1 MEEFLKLFG
10 NITILDAVEFILA
23 MSFLITV
30 GVKAIKKF
38 VKFIIAKH
46 DANKQQ
52 KADIQEALSCA
63 RALPQCQSHSEKIH
77 DELKADITTVHDNL
91 ENKILNL
98 EKKVD
103 TKIDG
108 LQDTLDGI
116 MKHLKEIDDDR
127 KKRERNKAR
136 EELLQGHRMFCD
148 VDKNPMKAWTSLE
161 RDSWMSRYEDYIECL
176 GNGDM
181 TKRIYPDMCD
191 LIVVHMDDE
200 EKLYELMRSRKL

>member
-10 NITILDAVEFILA
+10 NITILEVVEFILA
-23 MSFLITV
+23 MSFLITML
-30 GVKAIKKF
+30 VKVIKKI
-38 VKFIIAKH
+38 VKFIITKH
-46 DANKQQ
+46 DANQQQ

-63 RALPQCQSHSEKIH
+63 RALPQCQSHSEKVH
-77 DELKADITTVHDNL
+77 DELKSEITAVHDKL
-91 ENKILNL
+91 ETKILSL
-98 EKKVD
+98 EQKVD

-108 LQDTLDGI
+108 LKDTLDDI

-161 RDSWMSRYEDYIECL
+161 RDSWMSRYEDYIECG

-181 TKRIYPDMCD
+181 KARIYPDMCD

>member
-1 MEEFLKLFG
+1 MEQFLKLFG
-10 NITILDAVEFILA
+10 DITILQVIEFILA
-23 MSFLITV
+23 TSFLI
-30 GVKAIKKF
+30 ACL
-38 VKFIIAKH
+38 VKFIKFVNTKH
-46 DANKQQ
+46 DAEKQRT
-52 KADIQEALSCA
+52 ADIQEALTGA
-63 RALPQCQSHSEKIH
+63 RSMPQCQANNKKAHEDLKVEISSNHDKLETKI
-77 DELKADITTVHDNL
+77 V
-91 ENKILNL
+91 NL

-108 LQDTLDGI
+108 LQDTLDSI
-116 MKHLKEIDDDR
+116 VAHLKEIDDDR

-148 VDKNPMKAWTSLE
+148 VSKNPMKAWTSLE

-191 LIVVHMDDE
+191 LIVIHMDDE